1 MGVIEQTVTENVV
14 AVDWNDDRDVVLTI
28 WDDHRDE
35 HNRHLTRAQA
45 RELAADLIAVADTAE
60 SASEPRT
67 DVSQPGFDAIDVRPW
82 TPGGAA

>member
-1 MGVIEQTVTENVV
+1 MGVIEQTVTENVA

-67 DVSQPGFDAIDVRPW
+67 DVSQPGFDQIDDRPW
-82 TPGGAA
+82 IPDGAA

>member
-35 HNRHLTRAQA
+35 HNRILTRVQA
-45 RELAADLIAVADTAE
+45 RGLAADLIAVADTAE

-67 DVSQPGFDAIDVRPW
+67 DVNQPGFDALDDRPW